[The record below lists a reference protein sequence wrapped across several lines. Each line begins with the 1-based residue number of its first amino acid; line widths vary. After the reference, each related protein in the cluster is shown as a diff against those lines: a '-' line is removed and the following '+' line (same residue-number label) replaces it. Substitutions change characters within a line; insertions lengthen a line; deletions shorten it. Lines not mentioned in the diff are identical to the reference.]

1 MKIVFLDSAIINP
14 GDISWE
20 GIEGLGT
27 FENYKR
33 STREEAL
40 ERLQDADAAFT
51 DSFPIDREIMEKC
64 PKLKFIGIAAT
75 GFNHIDLEAAKEL
88 GIAVANVPAY
98 AANAVAQH
106 AMALL
111 LALTNQVEV
120 YNNAVGEGEWRQS
133 KDYTF
138 IKTPLTLLAGKSI
151 GIVGYGDIGSKV
163 AQMAEAFGMKVNI
176 YSRDKEA
183 AIKSDVV
190 SLNCPLTKE
199 NAGMINA
206 EFIGQMK
213 DGAILI
219 NTARGGLVDEAALAA
234 ALKSGKLAGAGL
246 DVLSSEPPAE
256 DNPLVG
262 LENCY
267 ITPHIGFIPIEAR
280 TVVIETCGAN
290 LKSFVEGG
298 YLNRVV

>member
-1 MKIVFLDSAIINP
+1 MRIVFLDSAIINP
-14 GDISWE
+14 GDISWD
-20 GIEGLGT
+20 GINALGE
-27 FENYKR
+27 FVNYKR
-33 STREEAL
+33 TSREEII
-40 ERLQDADAAFT
+40 ERLQGAEALFT
-51 DSFPIDREIMEKC
+51 DGVGIDREIMEAC
-64 PKLKFIGIAAT
+64 PDLKFIGIAAT
-75 GFNHIDLEAAKEL
+75 GFNHIDLDAAKEL

-111 LALTNQVEV
+111 LALTNQVET
-120 YNNAVGEGEWRQS
+120 YNNAINAGEWAKS
-133 KDYTF
+133 EDYTF
-138 IKTPLTLLAGKSI
+138 IKAPLTLLAGKSI

-199 NAGMINA
+199 NTGMINA
-206 EFIGQMK
+206 EFISQMK

-219 NTARGGLVDEAALAA
+219 NTARGKLVDEQALAD
-234 ALKSGKLAGAGL
+234 ALKSGKLAGAGV

-262 LENCY
+262 LPNCY
-267 ITPHIGFIPIEAR
+267 ITPHIAFIPIEAR
-280 TVVIETCGAN
+280 TVVIETCAEN
-290 LKSFVEGG
+290 LKSFIEGG
-298 YLNRVV
+298 NLNRIV